1 MGTFDVAIVKEKRV
15 LTVSQFELM
24 QMFSN
29 EISMHLV
36 NLKSVVQVNVKSE
49 KYGPVII
56 RKGI

>member
-1 MGTFDVAIVKEKRV
+1 MGTFDVTIVKEKRV